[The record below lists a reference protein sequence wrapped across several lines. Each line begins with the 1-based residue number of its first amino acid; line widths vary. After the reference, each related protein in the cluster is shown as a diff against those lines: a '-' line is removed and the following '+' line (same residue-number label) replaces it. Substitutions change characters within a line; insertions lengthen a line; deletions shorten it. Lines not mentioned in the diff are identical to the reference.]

1 MTKATYKR
9 KHLIGSLLTVSEG
22 ESMTIMAG
30 SMGEGRRHGAG
41 AVAKHLHLIH
51 IRGRER
57 MGAAWTFKTLP
68 LVTHLFQQGHTS

>member
-1 MTKATYKR
+1 
-9 KHLIGSLLTVSEG
+9 
-22 ESMTIMAG
+22 MTIMAG